1 MWQLLWNNTTAVSDR
16 LIHYSVCVYTSPPA
30 EQSKTASEVTTE
42 TSFDLDT
49 LSLKEGTYYVQVC
62 TIAVL
67 CAAPLCVE
75 CCFLQVEANIEGVE
89 GSICSE
95 VTQYNAT
102 SSGKYIQ

>member
-42 TSFDLDT
+42 TSFNLAT
-49 LSLKEGTYYVQVC
+49 LSLKEGTYYVQVHVR

-67 CAAPLCVE
+67 CA
-75 CCFLQVEANIEGVE
+75 
-89 GSICSE
+89 CSST
-95 VTQYNAT
+95 VC
-102 SSGKYIQ
+102 